1 MLRLRYSLFLLL
13 PFVLA
18 AAALAQPAPERL
30 VTRSGETEV
39 VLHWD
44 AVAEADGY
52 VVERA
57 ALPDGVAEAVG
68 ETANAYFID
77 RSVESGQPYLY
88 TVRALDGETAGPP
101 SNAAD
106 ALPRPLTDDEFLD
119 LVQVLAF
126 DYFWYEANPATG
138 LVRDRS
144 SPFSASSIAAVG
156 FGLTAL
162 GIGADHGWITR
173 EQAAERTLTTLTTL
187 WNAPQ
192 GPEPS
197 GTAGYKGFF
206 YHFLDMETALRDGT
220 NELSTIDT
228 ALLMAGVLY
237 AGEYF
242 DGDAT
247 AEAEIR
253 ALAQQLY
260 ERVDWRWSQAGGSG
274 IRLGWFPES
283 GFIDIR
289 WIGYNEAM
297 ILYLLGFGSPT
308 FPAVP
313 DWSFWTAGYD
323 FITAAGFQFVGF
335 PPLFG
340 HQYSHAWIDF
350 RGIQD
355 QYMRQRGL
363 DYFENSRRATLAQ
376 RAYCIANPNGYP
388 NYGPNEWGLTASDD
402 PITGY
407 AVHGAPPAV
416 NDNGTLTP
424 TAPGGSIAFTPVES
438 TAALRHMYATYP
450 NSLWREYGFRDAY
463 NLDRT
468 WFATDFLG
476 IDQGPFVLMIEN
488 LRTEGVWDVFMRN
501 EAVQLGLERAGF
513 EPTATAAE
521 DGATATAPT
530 LTSAPNPFRD
540 RAELRFTLPTSGPVS
555 LAVFDLLGREVAT
568 LLDGPQPAGPL
579 TVALDGTRLP
589 SGVYVVRL
597 RTPEAVL
604 TRKLTVVE

>member
-1 MLRLRYSLFLLL
+1 MLRLRHSILPLLL
-13 PFVLA
+13 LA
-18 AAALAQPAPERL
+18 AAAAAQPAPERL

-44 AVAEADGY
+44 TVAEADGY
-52 VVERA
+52 RVERT
-57 ALPDGVAEAVG
+57 ALPAGMTATVG
-68 ETANAYFID
+68 EPDVPYFVD
-77 RSVESGQPYLY
+77 RGIESGTSYAY
-88 TVRALDGETAGPP
+88 TVRTLDDGAVGDPSETASAFPQPLGD
-101 SNAAD
+101 D
-106 ALPRPLTDDEFLD
+106 AFLD

-144 SPFSASSIAAVG
+144 TPGSASSIAAVG

-162 GIGADHGWITR
+162 GVGADHGWITR
-173 EQAAERTLTTLTTL
+173 EQAAERTLTTLETL

-192 GPEPS
+192 GPEAS

-206 YHFLDMETALRDGT
+206 YHFLDPATGLRAGT

-242 DGDAT
+242 DGSGET
-247 AEAEIR
+247 EAEIR
-253 ALAQQLY
+253 ALARQLY

-274 IRLGWFPES
+274 IRLAWFPES
-283 GFIDIR
+283 GFLDLR
-289 WIGYNEAM
+289 WTGYNEAM
-297 ILYLLGFGSPT
+297 ILYLLAFGSPT

-313 DWSFWTAGYD
+313 DWSFWTSGYD
-323 FITAAGFQFVGF
+323 FISAQGFQFIGF

-340 HQYSHAWIDF
+340 HQYSHAWVDF

-355 QYMRQRGL
+355 AYTRQRGL

-376 RAYCIANPNGYP
+376 RAYCIANPGGYP
-388 NYGPNEWGLTASDD
+388 NYGPDEWGLTASDD
-402 PITGY
+402 PIAGY

-416 NDNGTLTP
+416 NDNGTIAP
-424 TAPGGSIAFTPVES
+424 TAPGGSIAFTPEES
-438 TAALRHMYATYP
+438 TAALRHMYASYP

-468 WFATDFLG
+468 WFAPDYLG

-488 LRTEGVWDVFMRN
+488 LRTEGVWDVFMQN
-501 EAVQLGLERAGF
+501 EAIQLGLERAGF
-513 EPTATAAE
+513 EPTMTAAE
-521 DGATATAPT
+521 DGPGAATPT
-530 LTSAPNPFRD
+530 LTTSPNPLRD
-540 RAELRFTLPTSGPVS
+540 RAEVRFTLPTAGPVS
-555 LAVFDLLGREVAT
+555 LAVFDLLGREVAE
-568 LLDGPQPAGPL
+568 LLRGIQPAGPQA
-579 TVALDGTRLP
+579 VVLDGARLR

-597 RTPEAVL
+597 QTPSGVA
-604 TRKLTVVE
+604 TRKLTVVD

>member
-1 MLRLRYSLFLLL
+1 MLRLRYYLFALL

-18 AAALAQPAPERL
+18 VAAGAQPAPERL

-44 AVAEADGY
+44 AVAEADAY
-52 VVERA
+52 RVERT
-57 ALPDGVAEAVG
+57 ALPNGVAETVG
-68 ETANAYFID
+68 EPAVPYFVD
-77 RSVESGQPYLY
+77 RAIESGQPYVY
-88 TVRALDGETAGPP
+88 TVRALDEGAVGPP
-101 SNAAD
+101 SAPAD

-144 SPFSASSIAAVG
+144 QPGSASSIAAVG

-162 GIGADHGWITR
+162 GIGADHGYVTR
-173 EQAAERTLTTLTTL
+173 EQAAARTLTTLETL

-192 GPEPS
+192 GPETS

-206 YHFLDMETALRDGT
+206 YHFLDAATGLRDGT

-242 DGDAT
+242 DGDT
-247 AEAEIR
+247 PAEAEIR
-253 ALAQQLY
+253 ALAEALY

-283 GFIDIR
+283 GFLDIR

-313 DWSFWTAGYD
+313 DWSFWTSGYD
-323 FITAAGFQFVGF
+323 FITAQGFQFIGF

-340 HQYSHAWIDF
+340 HQYSHAWVDF

-355 QYMRQRGL
+355 AYTRQRGL

-376 RAYCIANPNGYP
+376 RAYCIDNPGGFP

-402 PITGY
+402 PVAGY

-416 NDNGTLTP
+416 NDNGTITP
-424 TAPGGSIAFTPVES
+424 TAAGGSIAFTPEES

-468 WFATDFLG
+468 WFAQDYLG

-488 LRTEGVWDVFMRN
+488 LRTEGVWDVFMQN
-501 EAVQLGLERAGF
+501 DAVQLGLERAGF
-513 EPTATAAE
+513 EPTSTAAE
-521 DGATATAPT
+521 TSPDLATLELAAY
-530 LTSAPNPFRD
+530 PNPLRD
-540 RAELRFTLPTSGPVS
+540 RAEVRFTLPAAGPVS
-555 LAVFDLLGREVAT
+555 LAVFDVLGREVAT
-568 LLDGPQPAGPL
+568 LLGGPQPAGEHAVPL
-579 TVALDGTRLP
+579 LARLR
-589 SGVYVVRL
+589 SGVYVLRL
-597 RTPEAVL
+597 QAPGGVA
-604 TRKLTVVE
+604 TRKLTVVD